1 MEELTTTWVGATAKQ
16 IARAVRRGDVT
27 ATQVVADHLEQI
39 AISDPSLNAFR
50 VVRGGEA
57 IVEAEK
63 VDEQEDLANLPLA
76 GVPVAVK
83 ENTALAGVPTW
94 NGSVAAR
101 SAVAEEDHEIV
112 RRLRGA
118 GAVVVGTTRMPE
130 MGLWGTTDDGE
141 IATRNPWNLD
151 RTPGGS
157 SGGSAAAVAAGL
169 VPIAQGNDGLGSLRI
184 PAACCG
190 LVGLKPGR
198 GVVPADLGI
207 DNWFGLTE
215 NGVLATTVADAVLG
229 FSVLAGRSPGKLTP
243 PERLRVGVAL
253 RSPVPGAGPDEPN
266 RSAVS
271 AAAKLLVGAG
281 HDTVTAEP
289 RYPNRLG
296 LAVLATWFAA
306 AYREADAAGLDLKAL
321 QPRTRQHIR
330 LGRLAWRRGWV
341 PPEPRDAWREQSI
354 AFFAERKIDLLLTP
368 ALATIPPLADGHAT
382 GRWRRNMRTNMR
394 YAPYA
399 APWNVAGLPAL
410 AVPVGVRPD
419 GMPLA
424 VQLVGP
430 PDSELLLLSVAGQ
443 LEVANPWQ
451 RVVLV

>member
-1 MEELTTTWVGATAKQ
+1 MDELTRTWVGATAKQ

-39 AISDPSLNAFR
+39 AISDPLLHAFR

-83 ENTALAGVPTW
+83 ENTAVAGLPVW
-94 NGSVAAR
+94 HGSAAAR
-101 SAVAEEDHEIV
+101 GAVAEKDHEVV

-118 GAVVVGTTRMPE
+118 GAVVVGITRMPE
-130 MGLWGTTDDGE
+130 MGLWAVTDDAE
-141 IATRNPWNLD
+141 VATRNPWNLN

-198 GVVPADLGI
+198 GVVPAELGI

-215 NGVLATTVADAVLG
+215 NGVLATTVADAALG
-229 FSVLAGRSPGKLTP
+229 FSVLAGRRPTTLVEPG
-243 PERLRVGVAL
+243 RLRVGVSL
-253 RSPVPGAGPDEPN
+253 RSPASGVRPDQPN
-266 RSAVS
+266 RSAVAT
-271 AAAKLLVGAG
+271 AARLLVNAG
-281 HDTVTAEP
+281 HDTIAADP
-289 RYPNRLG
+289 PYPATLQ
-296 LAVLATWFAA
+296 LLATAMWVAA
-306 AYREADAAGLDLKAL
+306 AYREAEAAGYDLATL
-321 QPRTRQHIR
+321 QPRTRQHVR
-330 LGRLAWRRGWV
+330 LGGVAWRRGWV
-341 PPEPRDAWREQSI
+341 RENQRDRWRERSVR
-354 AFFAERKIDLLLTP
+354 FFADHRIDVLLTP
-368 ALATIPPLADGHAT
+368 ALATAPPPAEGHA
-382 GRWRRNMRTNMR
+382 GARWRRNMVTNVG

-399 APWNVAGLPAL
+399 APWNIAGLPAL
-410 AVPVGVRPD
+410 VVPVGTRPD
-419 GMPLA
+419 GLPLG

-430 PDSELLLLSVAGQ
+430 PDSELRLLAVAGQ
-443 LEVANPWQ
+443 LERANPWQ
-451 RVVLV
+451 RVALV

>member
-39 AISDPSLNAFR
+39 AISEPSLNAFR
-50 VVRGGEA
+50 VIRGGEA

-130 MGLWGTTDDGE
+130 MGLWATTDDGE

-368 ALATIPPLADGHAT
+368 ALATIPPLADGHAA
-382 GRWRRNMRTNMR
+382 GRWQRNMRTNMR

>member
-243 PERLRVGVAL
+243 PEKLRVGVAL

-330 LGRLAWRRGWV
+330 LGRLAWRRGWA